1 MVQYGCKLSCVLY
14 LSDFSS
20 PLVSHGKVV
29 VSGCGLSSAGGRL
42 ALWGATQPTTQPTP
56 TPAQCASLQS
66 DITWAQSASLMLVV
80 VNFAIV
86 YRATC
91 I

>member
-1 MVQYGCKLSCVLY
+1 MVQYWLNLSCILY

-42 ALWGATQPTTQPTP
+42 ALWGANQPTTQP